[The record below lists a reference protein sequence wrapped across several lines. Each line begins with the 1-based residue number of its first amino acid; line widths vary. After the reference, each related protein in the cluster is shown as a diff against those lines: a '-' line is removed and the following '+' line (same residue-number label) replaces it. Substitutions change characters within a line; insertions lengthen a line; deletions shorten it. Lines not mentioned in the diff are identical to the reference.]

1 MKPLTK
7 LYADLLD
14 AKKNA
19 INSDR
24 AAHFYG
30 ENLYPAME
38 DEIKACHKALEQM
51 SKFLQQE
58 RMKTAV
64 AQKRERCIADSSLE

>member
-7 LYADLLD
+7 LYAQLLD

-19 INSDR
+19 RVSDR

-38 DEIKACHKALEQM
+38 GEIKACHNKIAL
-51 SKFLQQE
+51 LQRQL
-58 RMKTAV
+58 ADS
-64 AQKRERCIADSSLE
+64 REREYIRPDVYPDEF